1 MQEIRKSGTIHV
13 PEDSM
18 ALELMELTDR
28 IIAAAIEVHKRL
40 GPGFLESIYENAL
53 VLEMR
58 KRGLL
63 VEQQVEITVQYDGAL
78 VGTHRLDLL
87 VEGRVIVELKTV
99 KNLED
104 AHFCTVRSYLKAL
117 GKHHG
122 LLLNFSKA
130 TLEIKRVICK

>member
-1 MQEIRKSGTIHV
+1 
-13 PEDSM
+13 M

-28 IIAAAIEVHKRL
+28 IIAAAIKVHKKL
-40 GPGFLESIYENAL
+40 GPGFLESIYEKAL

-58 KRGLL
+58 KRGLRAD
-63 VEQQVEITVQYDGAL
+63 QQVEIGVHYDGIL

-87 VEGRVIVELKTV
+87 VEGIVVVELKTV

-104 AHFCTVRSYLKAL
+104 AHFSTVRSYLKAL

-130 TLEIKRVICK
+130 TLEIKRVICN